1 MHNTYQL
8 SEYEHETNSNLLYF
22 CGYYLT
28 FSIAFFPL
36 PVTPYTA
43 LSIDDKATN
52 ELNCVFM
59 LSDTTSAGFSI
70 SLLDCSLI
78 YKLKTNT
85 GNFERT
91 LFQNKCI

>member
-1 MHNTYQL
+1 MTHNSCLNMNMKQTATCF
-8 SEYEHETNSNLLYF
+8 SF

-28 FSIAFFPL
+28 FSIAVFPL

-43 LSIDDKATN
+43 LSIDDKATK
-52 ELNCVFM
+52 ELNCVFN

-78 YKLKTNT
+78 YKLKTNI
-85 GNFERT
+85 GNFKST
-91 LFQNKCI
+91 SFQNKCI